1 MNSHSRSKAAVVVL
15 LAISLLAMGCSAQWI
30 SVALADLPV
39 LVQMALNIGTVVTT
53 LQSGQQL
60 SAADAA
66 AIQNISNE
74 ASKDLNLLQALYNDY
89 KTNANAAT
97 IQKIQSV
104 IADINTNLPAL
115 LQAAHISDASLS
127 ARITAAVNLI
137 LTTVNSFAS
146 LIPATG
152 AVAMHAQIASQKV
165 AIPRAKDLKKQWNQQ
180 ICAPTKTGGSAL
192 AGCAVN

>member
-1 MNSHSRSKAAVVVL
+1 MKSNSRSKVTVVAL
-15 LAISLLAMGCSAQWI
+15 LLLSLLATGCSAQWI

-89 KTNANAAT
+89 QANANTAT
-97 IQKIQSV
+97 IQKIQGV

-127 ARITAAVNLI
+127 VRITAAVNLI
-137 LTTVNSFAS
+137 LATVNSFAS
-146 LIPATG
+146 LIPASSAT
-152 AVAMHAQIASQKV
+152 AVQAQMTRQKV
-165 AIPRAKDLKKQWNQQ
+165 AVPHAADLKKQWNQQ
-180 ICAPTKTGGSAL
+180 VCAPTGTSGSQL
-192 AGCAVN
+192 SGCAVK